1 LDILLKRSD
10 IVGFNSSYKYKPAV
24 LKNILFPVASNLTT
38 DRPPTRKRRR
48 TTLASADILMEDPDE
63 SEPTPPTPNRPVI
76 LETIKETY
84 LLSLTHGSEFSP
96 HGRKYDI
103 SLVLEGEIEEDR
115 EDAIVL
121 FVADKNVVRT
131 VETPPCSPTT
141 DEEEEEPGEVKEEN
155 SNAMV
160 KSSSEKKVQ
169 NGASSSRAIS
179 GSQPTTTNLSKVRE
193 NISIGDASVSKSS
206 TGKSGPLTKPDKKF
220 KHPVAQV
227 LQQRVGESMFK
238 FMEEGISIADG
249 EGMAT
254 EWLVQVKNWK
264 WATRK
269 IVRV

>member
-1 LDILLKRSD
+1 LDVLLKRSD
-10 IVGFNSSYKYKPAV
+10 IVQFNLSYKYKPAV
-24 LKNILFPVASNLTT
+24 LKDILFPVASNSTT

-63 SEPTPPTPNRPVI
+63 SEPTSPTPNRPVI

-141 DEEEEEPGEVKEEN
+141 DEEEEEPGEVKEED

-160 KSSSEKKVQ
+160 KSSSDKRVQ
-169 NGASSSRAIS
+169 NGISSSKAIS
-179 GSQPTTTNLSKVRE
+179 GSTTTNLSKAGE
-193 NISIGDASVSKSS
+193 NTSIGDASASKSS
-206 TGKSGPLTKPDKKF
+206 IGKSGSLTKPDKKF

-227 LQQRVGESMFK
+227 LQQRVGEGMFK

-249 EGMAT
+249 EGMTT